1 MSSVSSENNSWAF
14 HGTTGRES
22 NASDNNKRSCYF
34 GDSIHIADEFNFNCL
49 FIYLFFGLFFPPKE
63 DVSIIDAVSL
73 MDPVVIDNNDSDAF
87 CWTKIIKSPRVL
99 IICVTGF

>member
-1 MSSVSSENNSWAF
+1 MRIIPGPSMGPLAGNQMRLIII
-14 HGTTGRES
+14 REAVILETQFILLT
-22 NASDNNKRSCYF
+22 NLI
-34 GDSIHIADEFNFNCL
+34 SIVYL
-49 FIYLFFGLFFPPKE
+49 FIYFLVFFFPPKE

>member
-1 MSSVSSENNSWAF
+1 MRLIII
-14 HGTTGRES
+14 REAVILETQFILLT
-22 NASDNNKRSCYF
+22 NLI
-34 GDSIHIADEFNFNCL
+34 SIVYL
-49 FIYLFFGLFFPPKE
+49 FIYFLVFFPPKE